1 MIQRDPVTILLVD
14 DQPAKLL
21 SYETI
26 LAGLGERLIA
36 AQSGR
41 RALEALLGNE
51 VAVILVDV
59 CMPDLDGFEL
69 AEMIRDHPRFRDT
82 AIIFVSAVQLSDS
95 DRIRGYRLGAVDY
108 VPVPV
113 IPEVLQAKVRVFAEL
128 YRKTRQLAELN
139 RELEKR
145 VVERTAEL
153 SAVATRL
160 HLAMDVARLGTWDWN
175 LDTGEVVWSEGHYAL
190 HGYRAG
196 DVEPSYEAWIRRVHK
211 DDLIAVERAVQDALA
226 TGAPYRQVY
235 RALTPDGGINWCD
248 ARATFERDGAGRP
261 RRMIGVVMDVSEHK
275 AAEERQKLMLTEL
288 HHRVKNSLATVQ
300 AVAGLSARQATSMEA
315 FCTSFTRRL
324 VAMSRTHTLLVSSNW
339 QRIGLRQLLANE
351 VVSFEG
357 HQSRVTLSGP
367 PITLPSEIALTLGL
381 AIHELTTNAAKHGAL
396 SVPEGRLE
404 VNWAIRQSDA
414 DGELRIAWRELDGPE
429 VTKPTRQGF
438 GSVLLQRVFSA
449 IPGGEVDVRF
459 DHAGLQVDLV
469 IPQAEDM
476 LREADAAAAPTPKV
490 EAALA

>member
-1 MIQRDPVTILLVD
+1 MAQRDPVTILLVD
-14 DQPAKLL
+14 DQPAKLM

-26 LAGLGERLIA
+26 LDGLGEHLIA

-41 RALEALLGNE
+41 QALEALLSNE

-82 AIIFVSAVQLSDS
+82 AIIFVSAVQLSDI

-108 VPVPV
+108 VSVPV
-113 IPEVLQAKVRVFAEL
+113 TPEVLQAKVRVFAEL

-145 VVERTAEL
+145 VVERTSEL
-153 SAVATRL
+153 SAVAARL
-160 HLAMDVARLGTWDWN
+160 NLAMDVARLGTWDWN
-175 LDTGEVVWSEGHYAL
+175 LNSGEIVWSEGHYAL
-190 HGYRAG
+190 HGYRVG
-196 DVEPSYEAWIRRVHK
+196 EVEPSYEAWRQRVHP
-211 DDLIAVERAVQDALA
+211 DDRPAVERAVQDALA
-226 TGAPYRQVY
+226 TGTPYHQIY
-235 RALTPDGGINWCD
+235 RAVTPDGGVIWCD
-248 ARATFERDGAGRP
+248 ARATFERDRTGRP
-261 RRMIGVVMDVSEHK
+261 QRMIGVVMDVSEHK

-300 AVAGLSARQATSMEA
+300 AVAGLSARQASSMEA
-315 FCTSFTRRL
+315 FCSSFTRRL

-351 VVSFEG
+351 VVSFDG
-357 HQSRVTLSGP
+357 RQSRVSLSGP

-381 AIHELTTNAAKHGAL
+381 AIHELTTNAAKYGAL
-396 SVPEGRLE
+396 SVPDGRLE
-404 VNWAIRQSDA
+404 VSWAMQSSGEG
-414 DGELRIAWRELDGPE
+414 GELRIVWRERDGPK
-429 VTKPTRQGF
+429 VAPPTRQGF
-438 GSVLLQRVFSA
+438 GTVLLQRVFAA
-449 IPGGEVDVRF
+449 IPGGAVDVRY
-459 DHAGLQVDLV
+459 DYDGIEVDLV
-469 IPQAEDM
+469 IPQADHM
-476 LREADAAAAPTPKV
+476 IRDTGPAPSASAAA